1 MKRRDLI
8 KQFMSGLILPLV
20 PASVHAAAIKT
31 GRRLILIEL
40 SGANDGLNT
49 IIPFRNDHYYKLR
62 PNLAIN
68 ASDRIMISNDFAKH
82 QALSKLGNI
91 WDRGELAIIHGLG
104 YPGANRSHFKSI
116 ALWETGGDGTGA
128 GRSGWLTEDIEDKLT
143 NHDLDAHGISLDGG
157 MGIFTSPEGVW
168 LSMTSAAQFKRLNQ
182 ESFHSNVSTNNPAL
196 MNLLDR
202 ANALNLSMK
211 KISEKLNRSRK
222 MRFNIRGGDLGRQ
235 LSMASSLISAGIS
248 TPILKVKIDGFDT
261 HEDQS
266 WRHEALL
273 RDLGS
278 SIGGF
283 AQEMRRIREWD
294 NTIMLTYSEFGRRP
308 TENYTKGTDHGTAA
322 PHFVAGGMVNGG
334 LYGQHPDLGKLI
346 NGDMQ
351 FTMDYR
357 SVYEMILRN
366 WFEIK
371 ENKFSD
377 FRNSHLRK
385 VIKKS

>member
-128 GRSGWLTEDIEDKLT
+128 GRSGWLTEDIEDKLLPSLE
-143 NHDLDAHGISLDGG
+143 NGIRLDKGDLAKGKI
-157 MGIFTSPEGVW
+157 
-168 LSMTSAAQFKRLNQ
+168 KRL
-182 ESFHSNVSTNNPAL
+182 
-196 MNLLDR
+196 DR
-202 ANALNLSMK
+202 YKGRILWEVILTEGK
-211 KISEKLNRSRK
+211 NRE
-222 MRFNIRGGDLGRQ
+222 
-235 LSMASSLISAGIS
+235 
-248 TPILKVKIDGFDT
+248 VKRIF
-261 HEDQS
+261 
-266 WRHEALL
+266 EALGAHVVSL
-273 RDLGS
+273 HRHSFSGLNVRD
-278 SIGGF
+278 I
-283 AQEMRRIREWD
+283 
-294 NTIMLTYSEFGRRP
+294 
-308 TENYTKGTDHGTAA
+308 K
-322 PHFVAGGMVNGG
+322 V
-334 LYGQHPDLGKLI
+334 GK
-346 NGDMQ
+346 
-351 FTMDYR
+351 YR
-357 SVYEMILRN
+357 NL
-366 WFEIK
+366 
-371 ENKFSD
+371 
-377 FRNSHLRK
+377 NSKIIQSLL
-385 VIKKS
+385 

>member
-1 MKRRDLI
+1 
-8 KQFMSGLILPLV
+8 MSGLILPLV

-266 WRHEALL
+266 WRHEDLL

-283 AQEMRRIREWD
+283 AREMRRIREWD

-322 PHFVAGGMVNGG
+322 PHFVTGGMVNGG

-357 SVYEMILRN
+357 SVYEMILSN
-366 WFEIK
+366 WFKIK

-377 FRNSHLRK
+377 FRNSYLRK

>member
-1 MKRRDLI
+1 MRRRELI

-20 PASVHAAAIKT
+20 PASVNAAALKT

-49 IIPFRNDHYYKLR
+49 IIPFKNDHYYKLR

-68 ASDRIMISNDFAKH
+68 ASDRIVISNDFAKH

-91 WDRGELAIIHGLG
+91 WDRGELAIIQGLG

-116 ALWETGGDGTGA
+116 ALWETGGDGTQA
-128 GRSGWLTEDIEDKLT
+128 GRTGWLTEDIEDKLT
-143 NHDLDAHGISLDGG
+143 NYDLDAHGISLDGG
-157 MGIFTSPEGVW
+157 MGIFTSPKGIW
-168 LSMTSAAQFKRLNQ
+168 LSMTSAAQFKRLSE

-202 ANALNLSMK
+202 ANALNSSMK
-211 KISEKLNRSRK
+211 KISGKLSRSRT

-261 HEDQS
+261 HEDQL
-266 WRHEALL
+266 WRHEDLL

-278 SIGGF
+278 AISGF
-283 AQEMRRIREWD
+283 AQQMRRIREWD
-294 NTIMLTYSEFGRRP
+294 NTIILTYSEFGRRP
-308 TENYTKGTDHGTAA
+308 TENYTRGTDHGTAA
-322 PHFVAGGMVNGG
+322 PHFVAGGMINGG

-357 SVYEMILRN
+357 SVYEMILNN

-371 ENKFSD
+371 ENKFSN
-377 FRNSHLRK
+377 FRNSSIKK
-385 VIKKS
+385 VIKKT

>member
-266 WRHEALL
+266 WRHEDLL

-357 SVYEMILRN
+357 SVYEMILSN
-366 WFEIK
+366 WFKIK

-377 FRNSHLRK
+377 FRNSYLRK

>member
-31 GRRLILIEL
+31 GKRLILIEL

-68 ASDRIMISNDFAKH
+68 ASDRIIISNDFAKH

-143 NHDLDAHGISLDGG
+143 NDDLDAHGISLDGG

-168 LSMTSAAQFKRLNQ
+168 LSMTSAAQFKRLN
-182 ESFHSNVSTNNPAL
+182 EDSFHSNVSTNNPAL

-266 WRHEALL
+266 WRHEDLL

-357 SVYEMILRN
+357 SVYEMILSN
-366 WFEIK
+366 WFKIK

-377 FRNSHLRK
+377 FRNSYLRK